1 MIERPD
7 FETLLQGSA
16 AEHGHMCAGQV
27 IGVRMALLGLNL
39 IGLSNPKHTPE
50 IKQLIVYVEID
61 RCAADAIAYVTGVK
75 LGRRSLKFTDYGINA
90 ATFVNMQTR
99 QAYRIVSTEKARGL
113 APAYAPLI
121 KEKSWQL
128 IEAYKRM
135 PLDILFDAYEVQV
148 EIPPWE
154 MPGPSGYKT
163 ACDACGA
170 IVRDGKQIRLKGKN
184 LCHFCAGKAY
194 YRSPVPIRIE
204 QDDKY
209 ESIG

>member
-1 MIERPD
+1 MQLPD

-16 AEHGHMCAGQV
+16 QGHGHMCAGQV

-39 IGLSNPKHTPE
+39 VGLKNPKQSRE

-90 ATFVNMQTR
+90 ATFVNLETGC
-99 QAYRIVSTEKARGL
+99 AYRIVSTEKARGL
-113 APAYAPLI
+113 APAFAPHI
-121 KEKSWQL
+121 HDKGRQQ

-135 PLDILFDAYEVQV
+135 PLDILFEVFKVQV

-154 MPGPSGYKT
+154 MPGPSRYKI
-163 ACDACGA
+163 ACDACGV
-170 IVRDGKQIRLKGKN
+170 IIRDGKQLNVKGQN
-184 LCHFCAGKAY
+184 LCHYCAGKAY
-194 YRSPVPIRIE
+194 YKKPVQVNIE
-204 QDDKY
+204 QDEKH
-209 ESIG
+209 ESVG